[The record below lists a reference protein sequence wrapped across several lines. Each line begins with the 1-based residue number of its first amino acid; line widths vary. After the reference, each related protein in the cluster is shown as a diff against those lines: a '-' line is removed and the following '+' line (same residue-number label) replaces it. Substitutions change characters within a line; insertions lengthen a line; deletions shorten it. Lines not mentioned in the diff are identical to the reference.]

1 MLLCKPRLRPPHE
14 FVEEVSSR
22 QLCWLKVGWEETI
35 RAALAR
41 SAEADTLA
49 VQGGRGP
56 MVRVGL
62 GERGSLLLR
71 RYRRGGFVR
80 HLVRDTYWDRP
91 LRPLAELYP
100 TQLARRRGVP
110 TGEVL
115 GACVEWR
122 SFGLYRGVLV
132 SRAADGYTNWWAWL
146 TTRPSPQQRRQLVR
160 AVGRL
165 IARLH
170 TAGIQHA
177 DLNLTNVL
185 VRFEAETPRVLLI
198 DFDRAC
204 VFPAPLQAPHRR
216 RNLRRLQRSIK
227 KLDPHGQYFSAQ
239 DLDALLNAYRQ
250 CRADEADSVRS
261 VH

>member
-1 MLLCKPRLRPPHE
+1 
-14 FVEEVSSR
+14 VGVTVSSR
-22 QLCWLKVGWEETI
+22 RRPCRRR
-35 RAALAR
+35 RARAPPC
-41 SAEADTLA
+41 E
-49 VQGGRGP
+49 
-56 MVRVGL
+56 L
-62 GERGSLLLR
+62 GVERLGSSQR
-71 RYRRGGFVR
+71 APRYRRGGLQDGR
-80 HLVRDTYWDRP
+80 GR
-91 LRPLAELYP
+91 LRRLAELYA

-160 AVGRL
+160 AVARV

-198 DFDRAC
+198 DFDRAG
-204 VFPAPLQAPHRR
+204 VFPAPLHAARR
-216 RNLRRLQRSIK
+216 RRSLRRLQRSIK